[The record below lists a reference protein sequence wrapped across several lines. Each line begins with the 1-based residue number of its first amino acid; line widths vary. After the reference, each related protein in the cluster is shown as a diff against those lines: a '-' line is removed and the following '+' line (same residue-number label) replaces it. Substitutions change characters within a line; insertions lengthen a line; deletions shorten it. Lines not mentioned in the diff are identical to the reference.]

1 MALNGVEI
9 VIITVMAV
17 VAAVWTLIL
26 LFDRTGVSRRPVFSA
41 LVLVI
46 LGLLGVVFYGI
57 YEDKSNLWWII
68 PTVGISLITL
78 ILVFRI
84 PILRGRQKTQIR
96 NFKTQN
102 RNLVAEIVPQLKKN
116 IKDEK
121 SVGDLYLEELNSGR
135 MSREDVTDDA
145 NELLQNRIEYRGVV
159 PRNQI
164 KSSRRND
171 KSFELSSKPLKGK
184 YTSPPSGRRDYM
196 SASEGKVRR
205 FVGSEGFS
213 GGYERKSIEEEYE
226 GGGFFSRARN
236 YVSNLFG

>member
-84 PILRGRQKTQIR
+84 PFLKRRQNEMFVKNTS
-96 NFKTQN
+96 
-102 RNLVAEIVPQLKKN
+102 LQLKN
-116 IKDEK
+116 VIKDEEYVR
-121 SVGDLYLEELNSGR
+121 SLYLEGLKRGE
-135 MSREDVTDDA
+135 MSRQDVIDDA
-145 NELLQNRIEYRGVV
+145 NKILQDRGGYRGVI
-159 PRNQI
+159 PRDQI
-164 KSSRRND
+164 KSSRGIR
-171 KSFELSSKPLKGK
+171 SLAAQH
-184 YTSPPSGRRDYM
+184 TAPPSRSRSRQSPSERRM
-196 SASEGKVRR
+196 
-205 FVGSEGFS
+205 
-213 GGYERKSIEEEYE
+213 RKK
-226 GGGFFSRARN
+226 GVGGFPEGYKRGVIPEESED
-236 YVSNLFG
+236 Y

>member
-17 VAAVWTLIL
+17 VAAAWTLIL

-84 PILRGRQKTQIR
+84 PFLRGRQKILQDETRQEEIR
-96 NFKTQN
+96 QQVISENSYQDFAIEMFVKNTS
-102 RNLVAEIVPQLKKN
+102 LQLKKV
-116 IKDEK
+116 IKDVEY
-121 SVGDLYLEELNSGR
+121 VRNLYLRKLNRGE
-135 MSREDVTDDA
+135 MSRQGVIDDA
-145 NELLQNRIEYRGVV
+145 NNILQDRVTYRGVI
-159 PRNQI
+159 PRDQI
-164 KSSRRND
+164 KSSR
-171 KSFELSSKPLKGK
+171 KSSEGRRTLAPM
-184 YTSPPSGRRDYM
+184 YTEPPSRSSRYRQSD
-196 SASEGKVRR
+196 SEIFMRIHRADEFPKK
-205 FVGSEGFS
+205 
-213 GGYERKSIEEEYE
+213 YEREVIPEE
-226 GGGFFSRARN
+226 FT
-236 YVSNLFG
+236 